1 MKWRI
6 PIAVKLLVPF
16 VLILSLAVG
25 FSGYRIYRLTL
36 DRWQKEM
43 DTRLER
49 VATLLAQTLDAELLL
64 TLKKPMD
71 MNTPAYKTLQAQ
83 LAQASTAAN
92 LGWIG
97 VYYREGNHLYYWV
110 DEGFTGVGYPFFYA
124 TQEHLAAFADAQAHW
139 VHYTDEFGTYYGIVV
154 PIVRDQQVIGLVEAS
169 VEDEARYLMAQHL
182 LNQVWPILGAGTLL
196 GIGALLVV
204 ISLALLRPL
213 QQLRTGVQALTQGQF
228 GYTISFHAHDELGE
242 MADTFNAMSL
252 ELARLYDEL
261 QRYNRELEERV
272 SLRTAELASERN
284 RLSTILRNLADGLIV
299 TDREHRVLLVN
310 PALCEILMRGSD
322 ALEGQPLQAIF
333 PHPDLL
339 AAVQRTLDSPENIVS
354 ATLTWPLPGQSRQPS
369 RIYKATACALNVP
382 ENHAV
387 IGVVTILR
395 DITHEVEVDRMK
407 TDFISMVSHELR
419 TPLTSVLGF
428 AKLIQKTLLK
438 QIIPHLDL
446 QNAGL
451 ERAVQRVME
460 NLHIII
466 AEGERLTRLINDV
479 LDIAKM
485 EAGKVE
491 WHMARI
497 ALSEIVQSSALATS
511 ALALDKHLPVVL
523 DIAPDVPIIEGDYD
537 RLVQVVTN
545 LLSNAIK
552 FTDTGQVTVRVRSL
566 RVLEDHRLVP
576 PLRARIPLEHL
587 QPGFWTLVEVEDT
600 GPGIAEE
607 NLEKIFE
614 KFKQVGD
621 VMTNRPR
628 GTGLGLTISKEIVEH
643 HGGLIWAEST
653 PGVGSCFRI
662 LLPALLPVEQAEPPT
677 ALEVLPR
684 GERRFEPEEAPLIL
698 VVDDEEHIRTLV
710 RQVLSDAGYR
720 VAEAVDGVDA
730 LAKVRTLHPDLIIL
744 DLMMPQLSGFDTLS
758 ALRSDPVTSA
768 VPVVIL
774 SVLDDRRKG
783 LRLGADAYLTKPLNV
798 EEILSTIERL
808 LARAARGEDRRRI
821 LLVEEDAS
829 LVDTLEKVFVEQG
842 YEVFRARD
850 GEEVFRNVVTSP
862 PHYVIV
868 DAELSRQNDFAL
880 LRAIKQ
886 NQQTREAY
894 VIVMNVHLAPEEAD
908 EWLAHGADWLD
919 TPERLL
925 EWFQARLTAKTQA
938 DAEKASEEEGGA
950 TQA

>member
-6 PIAVKLLVPF
+6 PLYVKLVVPF
-16 VLILSLAVG
+16 LLILSLSVG
-25 FSGYRIYRLTL
+25 FSGYRIYQLTL
-36 DRWQKEM
+36 TRWQSEM

-49 VATLLAQTLDAELLL
+49 VAKLLAETVDVAQLRQIQTPSDVNA
-64 TLKKPMD
+64 PVY
-71 MNTPAYKTLQAQ
+71 AAVQAQ

-97 VYYREGNHLYYWV
+97 IYYAEAGRLYYWV

-124 TQEHLAAFADAQAHW
+124 SPEHYAALADQQAHW

-154 PIVRDQQVIGLVEAS
+154 PIVREGETVGLVEAS
-169 VEDEARYLMAQHL
+169 IEDEARYLMARSAFA
-182 LNQVWPILGAGTLL
+182 QVWPMLAL
-196 GIGALLVV
+196 GIVAGIVASLVITAL
-204 ISLALLRPL
+204 SLSRPL
-213 QQLRTGVQALTQGQF
+213 QQLRHGAQALTRGEF
-228 GYTISFHAHDELGE
+228 GHVIDFHSHDELGE
-242 MADTFNAMSL
+242 LADTFNIMSA

-261 QRYNRELEERV
+261 RRYNRELEERV
-272 SLRTAELASERN
+272 ALRTAELSAERN
-284 RLSTILRNLADGLIV
+284 RLSTILRNLADGLVV
-299 TDREHRVLLVN
+299 TDLQQQVILVN
-310 PALCEILMRGSD
+310 PALCEMLMRD
-322 ALEGQPLQAIF
+322 PQALEGQSLKDVL

-339 AAVQRTLDSPENIVS
+339 MAVQQALETPSGIVS
-354 ATLTWPLPGQSRQPS
+354 ATITWPLPGQTRQPS

-438 QIIPHLDL
+438 QVEPRLDL
-446 QNAGL
+446 NDATL
-451 ERAVQRVME
+451 ERAVERIKE

-491 WHMARI
+491 WHMGNVSVA
-497 ALSEIVQSSALATS
+497 EIVQSAALATS

-523 DIAPDVPIIEGDYD
+523 DIASEVPTIEGDHD
-537 RLVQVVTN
+537 RLVQVITN
-545 LLSNAIK
+545 LFSNAIK
-552 FTDTGQVTVRVRSL
+552 FTDTGQITARVRAL
-566 RVLEDHRLVP
+566 RVMDDHRLFP
-576 PLRARIPLEHL
+576 PLQARIPLDNL
-587 QPGFWTLVEVEDT
+587 QPGPWVLIEVEDT

-607 NLEKIFE
+607 NLEKVFE
-614 KFKQVGD
+614 KFKQVGE

-653 PGVGSCFRI
+653 LGVGSTFRI
-662 LLPALLPVEQAEPPT
+662 LLPALLPEAQPEVVTP
-677 ALEVLPR
+677 LEIQPR
-684 GERRFEPEEAPLIL
+684 AERRAEGEMAPLIL
-698 VVDDEEHIRTLV
+698 VVDDEQPIRTLL
-710 RQVLSDAGYR
+710 RQVLSEAGYR
-720 VAEAVDGVDA
+720 IAEAVDGVDGLTKA
-730 LAKVRTLHPDLIIL
+730 RTLQPDLIIL
-744 DLMMPQLSGFDTLS
+744 DLMMPQLSGFDVLS
-758 ALRSDPVTSA
+758 ALRSNPETSA
-768 VPVVIL
+768 MPVIIL

-798 EEILSTIERL
+798 DAILATIERL
-808 LARAARGEDRRRI
+808 LARAARGEGRRRV

-829 LVDTLEKVFVEQG
+829 LTETLEKVFAEQG
-842 YEVFRARD
+842 YEVIWARD
-850 GEEVFRNVVTSP
+850 GEEGLQKAMDSQ

-868 DAELSRQNDFAL
+868 DESLSRQNDFSL
-880 LRAIKQ
+880 LKAIKQ
-886 NQQTREAY
+886 NQQTHEAY
-894 VIVMNVHLAPEEAD
+894 VIVMTMRLSPDEAD
-908 EWLAHGADWLD
+908 EWLTRGADWLD
-919 TPERLL
+919 TPDRLL
-925 EWFQARLTAKTQA
+925 EWFKQHLDLKHTVAPSTEEDKTRG
-938 DAEKASEEEGGA
+938 E
-950 TQA
+950 

>member
-1 MKWRI
+1 MRWRI

-36 DRWQKEM
+36 ERWQKET

-49 VATLLAQTLDAELLL
+49 VAHLLAETLDTDLLL
-64 TLKKPMD
+64 ALKKPVD
-71 MNTPAYKTLQAQ
+71 MNTPAYTALQAQ
-83 LAQASTAAN
+83 LTQASTAAN
-92 LGWIG
+92 LGWVG
-97 VYYREGNHLYYWV
+97 VYYREGDHLYYWV

-124 TQEHLAAFADAQAHW
+124 TPDHLAAFDDAQPHW

-154 PIVRDQQVIGLVEAS
+154 PVVRDQQVVGLVEAS
-169 VEDEARYLMAQHL
+169 VEDEARYLMAQNL
-182 LNQVWPILGAGTLL
+182 LNQVWPIPVVGIVL
-196 GIGALLVV
+196 GIGASLAV

-213 QQLRTGVQALTQGQF
+213 QQLRTGAQALTQGRF
-228 GYTISFHAHDELGE
+228 GYTIPFRSHDELGE
-242 MADTFNAMSL
+242 MAETFNTMSL

-261 QRYNRELEERV
+261 ERYNRELETRV
-272 SLRTAELASERN
+272 TLRTAELAAERN

-310 PALCEILMRGSD
+310 PALCDILMRGPE
-322 ALEGQPLQAIF
+322 ALEGRALQSIF

-339 AAVQRTLDSPENIVS
+339 AAVQRTLDNPENIVS
-354 ATLTWPLPGQSRQPS
+354 ATLTWPLPGQTRQPP

-428 AKLIQKTLLK
+428 AKLIQKTMLK

-491 WHMARI
+491 WHMARVSL
-497 ALSEIVQSSALATS
+497 AEIVQSAALATS
-511 ALALDKHLPVVL
+511 ALALDKRLPVVL
-523 DIAPDVPIIEGDYD
+523 DVAPDVPMIEGDYD

-552 FTDTGQVTVRVRSL
+552 FTDTGQVSVRVRSL
-566 RVLEDHRLVP
+566 RVMEDHRLVP
-576 PLRARIPLEHL
+576 PLRARIPLTHL
-587 QPGFWTLVEVEDT
+587 QPGPWVLIEVEDT

-614 KFKQVGD
+614 KFKQVGE
-621 VMTNRPR
+621 VMTDRPR

-643 HGGLIWAEST
+643 HGGLIWAESEL
-653 PGVGSCFRI
+653 GVGSCFRL
-662 LLPALLPVEQAEPPT
+662 LLPALLPAEQPEAPT
-677 ALEVLPR
+677 ALEVLAR
-684 GERRFEPEEAPLIL
+684 GGRRTESAEVPLIL
-698 VVDDEEHIRTLV
+698 VVDDEAHIRTLLQ
-710 RQVLSDAGYR
+710 QVLSEAGYR

-730 LAKVRTLHPDLIIL
+730 LAKVRTLRPDLIIL

-758 ALRSDPVTSA
+758 ALRSDPATSA
-768 VPVVIL
+768 IPVVIL

-798 EEILSTIERL
+798 DEILSTIERL
-808 LARAARGEDRRRI
+808 LARAARGEGRRRI
-821 LLVEEDAS
+821 LLVEENAS
-829 LVDTLEKVFVEQG
+829 LVETLEKVFQEQG
-842 YEVFRARD
+842 YEVFLARD
-850 GEEVFRNVVTSP
+850 GEEVFRKAVSSP

-894 VIVMNVHLAPEEAD
+894 VIVMNVRLAPEEAD
-908 EWLAHGADWLD
+908 EWLSHGADWLD

-925 EWFQARLTAKTQA
+925 EWFQAHLTVKTP
-938 DAEKASEEEGGA
+938 DTEEAQREGG
-950 TQA
+950 TPQA